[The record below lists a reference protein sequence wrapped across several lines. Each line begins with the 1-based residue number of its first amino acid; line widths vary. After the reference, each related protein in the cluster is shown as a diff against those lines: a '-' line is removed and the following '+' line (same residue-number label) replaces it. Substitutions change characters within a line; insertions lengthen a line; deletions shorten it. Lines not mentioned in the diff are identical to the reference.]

1 MPNNQSEEFHF
12 LNLKSL
18 HFYLIFMAP
27 FVVFM
32 IFIFLPHLPILKEL
46 VHLHGSIF
54 NTIAWSILG
63 LQFLFLLLGKKIAK
77 LCKVKTHVILS
88 NEGISIKTDSSLLF
102 KEKHIEINKSDLNYF
117 LITEIQHDIKL
128 VYTIAFKLSYSDK
141 IYNATI
147 ILNENEKIF
156 INRFISYLKAIPT
169 SSTNSEF
176 YFRESWKAKKI
187 TRKFLAI
194 FSSVIVITFFFLLF
208 TLKKK
213 PAAFSPLL
221 SLGLVMKLYGSAK
234 ELSILN
240 EKIER
245 GEILFE

>member
-1 MPNNQSEEFHF
+1 MTNNQSEEFHF

-18 HFYLIFMAP
+18 HFWLIFFAP
-27 FVVFM
+27 LMLFT
-32 IFIFLPHLPILKEL
+32 ILGFLRFFSILKEL

-77 LCKVKTHVILS
+77 LCKVKTHIILS

-117 LITEIQHDIKL
+117 LITEIQQNIKL
-128 VYTIAFKLSYSDK
+128 VYTLAFKLSYSDK

-147 ILNENEKIF
+147 TLNENEKIF
-156 INRFISYLKAIPT
+156 INRFISYLKSIPAT
-169 SSTNSEF
+169 STNSEF
-176 YFRESWKAKKI
+176 YFRESWMAKKI
-187 TRKFLAI
+187 TKKFLAI